1 MQPSANSEWQISSG
15 VSQVCRNNHGKI
27 IVGYLKACLSRF
39 ALKSQNCST
48 LPFIPFKVKMNPIIT
63 IAFVRGSDQR
73 VSR

>member
-1 MQPSANSEWQISSG
+1 MQPSVNSEWEISSG

-27 IVGYLKACLSRF
+27 IVGYLKACLFKF

-48 LPFIPFKVKMNPIIT
+48 LPFIPFKVKINPILT
-63 IAFVRGSDQR
+63 IAFVCGSDQT